1 MKSIDL
7 IYLFVLAALW
17 GASYLFMRMA
27 GPVLGSIVTMTLRV
41 CIAAAALWLYVY
53 LARKQPDWRRHWKQF
68 LILGALNNAIPF
80 VLITNA
86 VIDLNASVAAILNAT
101 TPLFTAVVAAVWMQ
115 EAFGVRKGVGVLLGI
130 AGVSILMGWS
140 PLPLNQRVLLAAL
153 QAIIA
158 AISYG
163 FAAVYARTRFRGVAP
178 LHTAVGQ
185 LSGSSLLLIPLG
197 VASAP
202 AQWPGWHVGLAV
214 LGLALLSTALAY
226 LIYFRLIISAGATQ
240 AATVTFLIP
249 FFSVLWG
256 RVFLNEP
263 LSVGMFMGLGV
274 ILVSVWLVLG
284 IHPPPRSSPSATRP
298 AAHPASPP
306 PCKPRHRR

>member
-1 MKSIDL
+1 MKTIDL

-17 GASYLFMRMA
+17 GASYLFMRIA
-27 GPVLGSIVTMTLRV
+27 GPMLGSIVTMALRV
-41 CIAAAALWLYVY
+41 SIAAATLWLYVY

-86 VIDLNASVAAILNAT
+86 VIDLNASMAAILNAT
-101 TPLFTAVVAAVWMQ
+101 TPLFTAVVAALWVK
-115 EAFGVRKGVGVLLGI
+115 EAFGMRKGVGVLLGI
-130 AGVSILMGWS
+130 TGVTILMGWS
-140 PLPLNQRVLLAAL
+140 PLPLNQRVILATL

-158 AISYG
+158 AVSYG
-163 FAAVYARTRFRGVAP
+163 FAAVYARTRFQGIAP

-185 LSGSSLLLIPLG
+185 LSGSSLLLVPLG

-202 AQWPGWHVGLAV
+202 AQWPGAHVVIAI

-226 LIYFRLIISAGATQ
+226 LIYFRLIASAGATQ

-256 RVFLNEP
+256 RVFLKEP
-263 LSVGMFMGLGV
+263 LNIGMFAGLGV

-284 IHPPPRSSPSATRP
+284 VQTPNIKKTR
-298 AAHPASPP
+298 AEVLEQVERGS
-306 PCKPRHRR
+306 